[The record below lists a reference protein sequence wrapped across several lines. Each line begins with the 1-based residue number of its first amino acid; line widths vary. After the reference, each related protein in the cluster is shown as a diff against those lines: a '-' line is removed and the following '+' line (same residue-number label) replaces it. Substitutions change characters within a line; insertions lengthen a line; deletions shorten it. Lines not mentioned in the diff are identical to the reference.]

1 MADKQ
6 KGKQEL
12 VEEFSQMRERME
24 AAEDELKRAREA
36 LRESEIRFKAIHAQ
50 SPIGIVL
57 RDRDGKVVH
66 SNKAALDM
74 FGLFPDVEV
83 AELPWSNLFD
93 DPFVPKEA
101 KEYLAQGKSMRYE
114 QEMPFDFA
122 ECQRLGLYRTEGAAV
137 GWVDVLVHPVLGD
150 EGEVPIGY
158 VQQIQ
163 DITERKR
170 TEEVLRDLSR
180 QLVEAQEVERRH
192 IARELHD
199 HIGQALTGL
208 KLLVEMASHSSESA
222 SSASLREAQDII
234 DDLIGRIRNL
244 SLDLRPSMLD
254 DLGLLP
260 TLLWHFDR
268 YTVQTG
274 VEVSFKH
281 RGLNRRFSPET
292 ETTIYRIAQE
302 ALTNVARHASVGEV
316 AVRITARQQV
326 LTVHIEDQGV
336 GFNLQNVLSDSSSS
350 GLVGMRERV
359 VSVGGWLEVDT
370 VSEHGTHLVVQV
382 PFEQNAQKT
391 K

>member
-1 MADKQ
+1 MADKN
-6 KGKQEL
+6 KTKHEL
-12 VEEFSQMRERME
+12 IEELIQMRERISELE
-24 AAEDELKRAREA
+24 AAETELNRAREA

-57 RDRDGKVVH
+57 RDRDGNVVH

-74 FGLFPDVEV
+74 FGLFPDVGVE
-83 AELPWSNLFD
+83 ELPWSNLFD

-114 QEMPFDFA
+114 QEMPFDFE

-137 GWVDVLVHPVLGD
+137 GWVDVLVSPVLGD
-150 EGEVPIGY
+150 KGETSIGY

-170 TEEVLRDLSR
+170 SEEVLRDLSR
-180 QLVEAQEVERRH
+180 QLVEAQEIERRH

-208 KLLVEMASHSSESA
+208 KLLVEMASHSSEGDSG
-222 SSASLREAQDII
+222 ASLREAQDII

-260 TLLWHFDR
+260 TLLWHFER
-268 YTVQTG
+268 YTAQTG
-274 VEVSFKH
+274 VAVNFKH
-281 RGLNRRFSPET
+281 RGLNRRFSPGI

-302 ALTNVARHASVGEV
+302 ALTNVARHAGVGEV
-316 AVRITARQQV
+316 TVRITARQQV
-326 LTVHIEDQGV
+326 LTVHIEDQGL
-336 GFNLQNVLSDSSSS
+336 GFDLQNILSDSGSS
-350 GLVGMRERV
+350 GLVGMKERV
-359 VSVGGWLEVDT
+359 ASVDGWLEVDT
-370 VSEHGTHLVVQV
+370 APEHGTHLVVQI
-382 PFEQNAQKT
+382 PFA
-391 K
+391 